1 MKVFL
6 RFFAV
11 SCLCLLTWQQATLH
25 SEWEPVSVALGFAG
39 VLAAYLSAR
48 GRRLGYSLELVLGVG
63 YTVEICVRAHDLTAA
78 SPFLAWAFGLA
89 LSAALSLWLEQPVKS
104 EDALERHSQF

>member
-11 SCLCLLTWQQATLH
+11 SCLCLLTWHQATLH

-39 VLAAYLSAR
+39 IMAAYLCAGAR
-48 GRRLGYSLELVLGVG
+48 RFGFSLGLVLGIG
-63 YTVEICVRAHDLTAA
+63 YAVEIWLRAPDITAA
-78 SPFLAWAFGLA
+78 SPFLAWAFGLM
-89 LSAALSLWLEQPVKS
+89 LSAALSLWLERPMKV
-104 EDALERHSQF
+104 EEALERHAQF